1 MPRPIQHTIGAV
13 SAADFDRTIRD
24 TDPNFE
30 TYKLFFADG
39 DSWFNKFYPARA
51 NLLEQLDLPRGCHML
66 DHSWSGD
73 KADDMFAPKRIAA
86 AAQYLDAYPYKAIL
100 LSAGGNDIIGN
111 IGALLSGTGNSATLS
126 NSAVNA
132 AFDNVE
138 SLLCNFCNAR
148 SQSTQNKSTRIFIH
162 AYDFVTPRN
171 APVKGN
177 IAGPWVYPRLIAKDV
192 DDATVQK
199 ALVTELLTRWL
210 ARLTV
215 LATPGS
221 PKHINGFHVL
231 LSQGVLIPANAADT
245 GRSNDWEDEI
255 HPSKD
260 GFRKLADRL
269 VSPVLRGILAGA

>member
-1 MPRPIQHTIGAV
+1 
-13 SAADFDRTIRD
+13 
-24 TDPNFE
+24 
-30 TYKLFFADG
+30 
-39 DSWFNKFYPARA
+39 
-51 NLLEQLDLPRGCHML
+51 
-66 DHSWSGD
+66 
-73 KADDMFAPKRIAA
+73 MFAPKRIAA

-111 IGALLSGTGNSATLS
+111 IGTLLSGTGNSATLS
-126 NSAVNA
+126 NIAVNA

-138 SLLCNFCNAR
+138 SLLRNFCNAR
-148 SQSTQNKSTRIFIH
+148 SQSTRNSGTRIFIH

-177 IAGPWVYPRLIAKDV
+177 IAGPWVYPRLLAKDV
-192 DDATVQK
+192 DDAAVQK

-221 PKHINGFHVL
+221 PKHINGFHVF
-231 LSQGVLIPANAADT
+231 LSQGILIPANAADT
-245 GRSNDWEDEI
+245 RRSNDWEDEI
-255 HPSKD
+255 HPSKE